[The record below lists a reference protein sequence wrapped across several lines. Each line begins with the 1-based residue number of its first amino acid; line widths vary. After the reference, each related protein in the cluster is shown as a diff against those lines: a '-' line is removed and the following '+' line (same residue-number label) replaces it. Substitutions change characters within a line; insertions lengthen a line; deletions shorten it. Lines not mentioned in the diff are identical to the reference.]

1 MPVHC
6 HFNDAKTNEFVP
18 LRLVNLELRGCLDPR
33 AKTEGKDAESD
44 ELDLLLWVGI
54 AYVMRKERLIET
66 EGKSEEEAATLAAN
80 EVFGLSCGTE
90 YEIYRRKIFAH
101 FITKKYSFCAY
112 RT

>member
-66 EGKSEEEAATLAAN
+66 EGKSEEKLPPWPQTKFLVFLAGRN
-80 EVFGLSCGTE
+80 T
-90 YEIYRRKIFAH
+90 K
-101 FITKKYSFCAY
+101 FIEERYSHIL
-112 RT
+112 